1 MQAVHP
7 QTTRASDEKTSDIDV
22 PAGYQPRD
30 GDVEGHK
37 VGHLVTRDHINDGY
51 DPAFLKKTMR
61 RIDFRLV
68 PILAALYAVSLIDR
82 TNISLARAAGMGASL
97 GLNRPG
103 SQEYSY
109 AVLAF
114 FPTYIVFELPSNIGM
129 RKFGA
134 PIWLGGATFLWGIVM

>member
-7 QTTRASDEKTSDIDV
+7 QTTRASDEKTSDVDV

-114 FPTYIVFELPSNIGM
+114 FPTYIVFELPSNIG
-129 RKFGA
+129 
-134 PIWLGGATFLWGIVM
+134 